1 MGLGIRARAMK
12 ARTTSV
18 LFAHSRLDAIPVLA
32 GIAQLAFLLALYFG
46 SSSPRSMLPHFGTN

>member
-1 MGLGIRARAMK
+1 MK

-32 GIAQLAFLLALYFG
+32 GIAQLAFLLALYFRIDLRLMVVVIGKG
-46 SSSPRSMLPHFGTN
+46 SVDLRQ